1 VSGPASE
8 REAERQRRTQLR
20 LRRWIQNEGDEI
32 EREEDGQTQT
42 VEFLAIFLSLAGF
55 GCAQRQS
62 ASGGVGAV
70 GVGWF
75 GSFLRAPPPGVWP
88 CGGLLRV
95 AMLSVSGLAAPVAA
109 FRRLVPCAVFNSVPG
124 SDENSL
130 GNRGGS
136 PPVLRRIYFSFSELS
151 SFSFSLG
158 ENDGFFLGN

>member
-1 VSGPASE
+1 MRERRE
-8 REAERQRRTQLR
+8 RERGRRADADGRILGDIPIAGWIWLR
-20 LRRWIQNEGDEI
+20 
-32 EREEDGQTQT
+32 
-42 VEFLAIFLSLAGF
+42 
-55 GCAQRQS
+55 S
-62 ASGGVGAV
+62 ASISF
-70 GVGWF
+70 GWCWCR
-75 GSFLRAPPPGVWP
+75 GCGLVRSCVPRPPG